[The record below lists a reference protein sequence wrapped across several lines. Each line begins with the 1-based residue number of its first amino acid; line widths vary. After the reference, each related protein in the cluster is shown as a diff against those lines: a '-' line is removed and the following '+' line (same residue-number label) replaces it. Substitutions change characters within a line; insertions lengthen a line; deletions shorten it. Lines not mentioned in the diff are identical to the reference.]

1 MSCGASVIR
10 LERYRYER
18 SVIHACIHYCT
29 RVYTRVYT
37 RVHYPEHTEC
47 LVGLSVSGRVGKSL
61 GRWCSECTLCGTAKY
76 MGGRC
81 PRYALCEA
89 CGESSMGGLRV
100 GLFVGRAD
108 GRGEEVFGGGCSLS
122 REEVRI
128 GAGRRL
134 VLGGISARGISAGG
148 EGGEG
153 GEEVVRCSPPWRHWV
168 KRSGGAIFVRTEGD
182 CSESQM
188 PSPEVTRPLI

>member
-61 GRWCSECTLCGTAKY
+61 GA
-76 MGGRC
+76 
-81 PRYALCEA
+81 
-89 CGESSMGGLRV
+89 
-100 GLFVGRAD
+100 
-108 GRGEEVFGGGCSLS
+108 
-122 REEVRI
+122 
-128 GAGRRL
+128 L
-134 VLGGISARGISAGG
+134 VLGVYSLWDS
-148 EGGEG
+148 
-153 GEEVVRCSPPWRHWV
+153 EVHGRQVS
-168 KRSGGAIFVRTEGD
+168 
-182 CSESQM
+182 
-188 PSPEVTRPLI
+188 